1 MILLIP
7 STADGLITQSKGLN
21 SDCSREARVE
31 SSTKNLLAVKI
42 MLVIGNRINYSVAQF
57 RTGLGLAHELAAE
70 ISLKSQQGE
79 RVAAVIHRLRE
90 SGEEKRA

>member
-1 MILLIP
+1 MILLIRSP
-7 STADGLITQSKGLN
+7 ADGQITQSKGLQ

-57 RTGLGLAHELAAE
+57 GTGLGFWAT
-70 ISLKSQQGE
+70 KCRPG
-79 RVAAVIHRLRE
+79 LRWKHNK
-90 SGEEKRA
+90 GIALPQLFIG